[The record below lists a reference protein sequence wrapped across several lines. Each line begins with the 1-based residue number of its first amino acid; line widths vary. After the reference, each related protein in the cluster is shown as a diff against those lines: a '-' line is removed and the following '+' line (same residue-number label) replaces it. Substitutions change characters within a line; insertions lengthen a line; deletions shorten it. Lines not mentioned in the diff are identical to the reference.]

1 MLPLQILARSGH
13 SPALSSVFAALSSP
27 AAALR
32 MVLTEYGRSLT
43 AAQRYEAL
51 RVRGRNRAGAAV
63 FAEFYAAGREALPPI
78 RAACDGRSRP
88 GRHWGSMLL
97 EDFVIRIT
105 EAGRRLRYVF
115 PHVNRRDRFEE
126 RQRDPRTAS
135 HATGVNRGVS
145 EGTGIH
151 SLGTNVRD
159 IASCALAASARLA
172 CRDHLLQR
180 R

>member
-13 SPALSSVFAALSSP
+13 SAALSPVFAALWSP

-32 MVLTEYGRSLT
+32 MVLAEYGRSLT

-63 FAEFYAAGREALPPI
+63 FAEFYAAGREALPPT
-78 RAACDGRSRP
+78 RPACNGRSRP

-97 EDFVIRIT
+97 EGFVIRIT
-105 EAGRRLRYVF
+105 EAARGLRYLF

-135 HATGVNRGVS
+135 HATGVNRGAS
-145 EGTGIH
+145 EGTGIYG
-151 SLGTNVRD
+151 LGTGVRG
-159 IASCALAASARLA
+159 IWSSTPTA
-172 CRDHLLQR
+172 
-180 R
+180 